1 MRTRRMPSDA
11 VLSWSLRVRGERAR
25 VLARLLLAA
34 GSVEEALARPPE
46 EAAALAGASPDE
58 VAPLLDASP
67 APGLEA
73 ARRRLEATGARLV
86 ALCDAEYPALLRE
99 APDPP
104 PILFARGRALGGAP
118 AVAVVGS
125 RRATRN
131 GLEAARRIADGL
143 ARAGAVVVSGFA
155 HGIDAAAHAAALE
168 AGGETWGVLG
178 CGVDVPYPA
187 AHERLRARLLE
198 SGALLSEL
206 PPGTP
211 PEPWHFPARNRII
224 AGCARVVVVVEAA
237 LRSGSL
243 ITARCAAEAGR
254 DVAAVPGS
262 ILSEQAEGTNALLKD
277 GAVLVRDAADVL
289 RELPDEDLV
298 RLRPGSGPAGRE
310 APRPPDDPDAA
321 RVWAALDAAEPRD
334 ADALAAATGLAAARL
349 SAALVLLELEGLAE
363 ALPGAVFARRPA
375 RT

>member
-1 MRTRRMPSDA
+1 MRTQRMPADVA
-11 VLSWSLRVRGERAR
+11 LSWSLRVRGARAR

-46 EAAALAGASPDE
+46 EAAALAGVSPGE
-58 VAPLLDASP
+58 VAPLLDATP
-67 APGLEA
+67 APGLDV
-73 ARRRLEATGARLV
+73 ARRRLETAGARLV
-86 ALCDAEYPALLRE
+86 TLCDAEYPALLRE
-99 APDPP
+99 SPDPP
-104 PILFARGRALGGAP
+104 PLLFARGRALGDAP
-118 AVAVVGS
+118 AVAIVGS
-125 RRATRN
+125 RRATRA

-155 HGIDAAAHAAALE
+155 HGIDAAAHDAALA

-187 AHERLRARLLE
+187 AHERLRARILE
-198 SGALLSEL
+198 GGALLSEL

-211 PEPWHFPARNRII
+211 PEAWQFPVRNRII

-262 ILSEQAEGTNALLKD
+262 ILAEQSEGTNALLKD
-277 GAVLVRDAADVL
+277 GAILVRDAADVL
-289 RELPDEDLV
+289 RELPDGDLA
-298 RLRPGSGPAGRE
+298 RLRPGSGPAQEE

-321 RVWAALDAAEPRD
+321 RVWLALDAAEPRD
-334 ADALAAATGLAAARL
+334 ADALAAATGLSAARL

-375 RT
+375 RA